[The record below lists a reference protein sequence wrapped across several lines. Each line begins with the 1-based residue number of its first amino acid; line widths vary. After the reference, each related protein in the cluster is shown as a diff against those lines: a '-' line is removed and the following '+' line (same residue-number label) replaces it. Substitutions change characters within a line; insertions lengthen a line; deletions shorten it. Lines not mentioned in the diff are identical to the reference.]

1 MKIIDIGLQC
11 CLSQEN
17 LAKCMRIC
25 KLQELLGPNYQ
36 TMFQSW
42 MDAESTKSDH
52 SKAASLLEHNQ
63 QY

>member
-1 MKIIDIGLQC
+1 
-11 CLSQEN
+11 
-17 LAKCMRIC
+17 MRIC